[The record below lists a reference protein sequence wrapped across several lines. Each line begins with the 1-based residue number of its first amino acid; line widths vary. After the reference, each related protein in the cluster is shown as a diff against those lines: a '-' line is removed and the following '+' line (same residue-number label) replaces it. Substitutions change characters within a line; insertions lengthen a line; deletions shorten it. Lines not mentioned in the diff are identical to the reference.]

1 MTLSGRA
8 ASDYVALQH
17 GITMTPPLPRPS
29 GAAQPSLGI
38 AMARGANNRCPQCGR
53 TKLFRGW
60 LRPAPVCMACGTELG
75 AVRADD
81 APPYFVI
88 FAVAHLVVPL
98 ILWLEQARAPG
109 PWVHAAIFLP
119 LTAALCLALLRPVK
133 GATIGLMLTFGIRGT
148 GDG

>member
-1 MTLSGRA
+1 MT
-8 ASDYVALQH
+8 QPPH
-17 GITMTPPLPRPS
+17 GLT
-29 GAAQPSLGI
+29 GAAPPSLGI
-38 AMARGANNRCPQCGR
+38 AMARGATNRCPHCGQA
-53 TKLFRGW
+53 KLFRGW
-60 LRPAPVCMACGTELG
+60 LRPAPVCTTCGTELG

-133 GATIGLMLTFGIRGT
+133 GATIGLMLRFGLRGT